1 MHAAAGGQSRREG
14 CGIHG
19 GHPANGEAD
28 SVHSPPLANARRAL
42 QHIVTE
48 LQQQHWQHQVVSSS
62 TADEDGRASA
72 DDSTPS
78 HLAISVPRASTSC
91 TDVAC
96 STSPDTAEQQCER
109 RRLLFLAEW
118 AQRVAAAYAPIMPSA
133 AQEAAASLLMVR
145 PVTHDAVTR
154 DAAASAAG
162 TPPAPFTEAQRR
174 LAEPAVVA
182 AVADAALE
190 SNAAASTSGTKAD
203 LPPVRCASV
212 PVERRLSYPDGCA
225 NAHADRAAPVSATT
239 HSDLLLLPHTIRTA
253 AAAVSRLSSPPPP
266 ILPRGRAPLCRVVG
280 EPFDHLHKTGRLVL
294 LLAALLLWRWP
305 DDHIVAACSSS
316 AEDEED
322 GGSAAVTAVHVT
334 QEATGGAGG
343 GRGGVRHNARAPL
356 DAPESEDFGGAA
368 SERDGLLAGG
378 TQSNRHA
385 RTRAA
390 CDHHRSDRTGDD
402 GGGTP
407 ADASFLFCTYEGHYL
422 CLRCFHAPLTAAG
435 LGAAMSTAS
444 AAAAGAV
451 GGTFI
456 PEDYQTR
463 CVASEGWQAHAFS
476 TTSLSSSSAWFQS
489 RRRDNGGGEDVNGS
503 SARAALAR
511 ASEQL
516 HEWWLA
522 RHVAHL
528 TPAAGTLT
536 LTGSRAAS
544 GLDHPPQQQHQKHTA
559 SPLHLCVLP
568 AHVLHRWD
576 FTRFPVSAAAA
587 AVLRRR
593 CYPGSAHGRESYLS
607 PGASSLERG
616 GQRTTVGGGDGV
628 RSRMSGEGSPILLP
642 GEQQGARGHQSA
654 PASPPPPAL
663 EHIPY
668 LSGEAGGAAPPMVQ
682 LPELYDV
689 SAINPSLYVRV
700 PALASALR
708 LRQRMSLLH
717 AQAWWCPQYRHEVW
731 GLRSGDELVGEGLE
745 GAAALSVAQQPPGP
759 SSTVEHALK
768 YPPSPAAVVESA
780 VGSADFYLLAHDVAP
795 PPNSSWAA
803 SSASRSHS
811 VATPQTASLS
821 ALSSQAHGNLSARV
835 DGTSS
840 SHRHPSAA
848 GVAAV
853 PLTPPTCARFHAR
866 RRYLAATAAPAVPRQ
881 LMERDKVDATAGG
894 LMRVNTGVFQACA
907 DALEKRY
914 EAEVEASRHV
924 DGADAVFHDECDLHA
939 YTKSALNMLPRYRAS
954 SMLGP
959 LGEYEKHQ
967 REMAYKDFTIRRDR
981 GLVGQAMFLDLPYLI
996 FFCTKCWA
1004 VMILW
1009 LPLSLL
1015 WTVRGVRRDYTQLS
1029 PAWGSRFDAYL
1040 YYPNMNWIFQ
1050 NYPAAVGPATDARAI
1065 ADAQYQHAVEVIDF
1079 SPLFVLFMEYLIHRI
1094 VFHFES
1100 APPEP
1105 LFDNPLCKLLHLLLH
1120 GIHHI
1125 TPMDT
1130 RPSCSCL
1137 DIVAGGV
1144 VCGYGLYDDIHY
1156 VIHHRDPANFYF
1168 KDLKRYHHAHHNVDD
1183 TGGCGLGTTF

>member
-145 PVTHDAVTR
+145 PVSHDAVTR

-280 EPFDHLHKTGRLVL
+280 EPFDVPTTRAEQHAV
-294 LLAALLLWRWP
+294 LAAQGGCCARCGVVLPQPQLHFSEWCSAHTRSICTRLAGSCCYLPRCCCGGGQTTTLSPRRGRFWHACMCMSR
-305 DDHIVAACSSS
+305 CSSS

-663 EHIPY
+663 EHIPC
-668 LSGEAGGAAPPMVQ
+668 LGGEAGGAAPPMVQ

-866 RRYLAATAAPAVPRQ
+866 RRYLVERAEGWSLQDLHRLATPSSSTSASAAAAPSPPLLLAELQ
-881 LMERDKVDATAGG
+881 SMFDIMQAHLNNCSGCAAQCHG
-894 LMRVNTGVFQACA
+894 LMVKA
-907 DALEKRY
+907 
-914 EAEVEASRHV
+914 
-924 DGADAVFHDECDLHA
+924 
-939 YTKSALNMLPRYRAS
+939 
-954 SMLGP
+954 P
-959 LGEYEKHQ
+959 LGLPVC
-967 REMAYKDFTIRRDR
+967 RD
-981 GLVGQAMFLDLPYLI
+981 
-996 FFCTKCWA
+996 
-1004 VMILW
+1004 
-1009 LPLSLL
+1009 
-1015 WTVRGVRRDYTQLS
+1015 
-1029 PAWGSRFDAYL
+1029 
-1040 YYPNMNWIFQ
+1040 
-1050 NYPAAVGPATDARAI
+1050 
-1065 ADAQYQHAVEVIDF
+1065 
-1079 SPLFVLFMEYLIHRI
+1079 
-1094 VFHFES
+1094 
-1100 APPEP
+1100 
-1105 LFDNPLCKLLHLLLH
+1105 
-1120 GIHHI
+1120 
-1125 TPMDT
+1125 
-1130 RPSCSCL
+1130 
-1137 DIVAGGV
+1137 
-1144 VCGYGLYDDIHY
+1144 
-1156 VIHHRDPANFYF
+1156 
-1168 KDLKRYHHAHHNVDD
+1168 
-1183 TGGCGLGTTF
+1183 